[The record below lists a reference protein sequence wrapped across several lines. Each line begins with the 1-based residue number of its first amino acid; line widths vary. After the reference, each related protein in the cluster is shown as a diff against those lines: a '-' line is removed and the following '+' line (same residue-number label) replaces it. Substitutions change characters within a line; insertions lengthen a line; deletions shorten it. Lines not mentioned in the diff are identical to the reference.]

1 MAGGQQVGGPGDR
14 FRALDNLIARDAS
27 ALVIQNSQKTPGK
40 LAVDED
46 GAMAFRSG
54 LHRTFGVGKSDA
66 DKAANQ
72 ASLGV
77 LLEYIEQKGGRN
89 VRAHVEQ
96 GLTDLEGSKGISVL
110 DRMTNR
116 GTYVSS
122 ALVAQIKALAVEG
135 MKAEIER
142 VTRFNANAAT
152 DFLARQ
158 QGVSLQGQQVQLQP
172 HADSCGLTR
181 LVDDLI
187 AGDQTWPGDKYPRAW
202 KELRE
207 HIQRQTG
214 PDAKPE
220 DGITKGLRAAIDRVV
235 SAATAQGREV
245 TEQELRD
252 AAKAYLTGPSVFN
265 TLVLATND
273 YLAAR
278 IQRDA
283 DGLVDAVRH
292 WADEATPEELGNL
305 TREDCYWLADQLDKN
320 DLIEMPETGPF
331 RAIKAFFQI
340 QTFSEDRLSGALLD
354 RLAAAIKEKHTPS
367 DRIGRDATT
376 VSEMREAMASV
387 SKPKEYTRAD
397 FSRMLTSV
405 IKPILQERHDR
416 MAELDKEAAS
426 LRQGAQQTR
435 GDRIKV
441 FPELSQ
447 LAGRTRD
454 IDHYELQHGKVDSAA
469 GFLKAI
475 LLPAML
481 RQVQV
486 DAEREALN
494 GRTELGQQEIVDL
507 ARQVQQDKIEPARKT
522 WERGFG
528 EVVSALDDFADLQRD
543 LEAID
548 ARGGLK
554 TLSAGELRE
563 LDDRMR
569 TLAGKVPKLRQ
580 LTRDL
585 ESRFGKLDTAPFGE
599 AVKALAAAAD
609 RIESGLA
616 PFGGLSGKMIAF
628 RESRMRQQLPALQA
642 QHLRTPGPATTPTA
656 MVKFPVMQHAP
667 DLGQKALAVY
677 SAWQKEVGVL
687 DDYAELAI
695 AHEDVAPLLRKRES
709 APQAL
714 TGEERQRLETFDKE
728 RQALG
733 KRVESFARQT
743 GALKRELGDAA
754 RKEPLLATFAGVD
767 QSLATMRQR
776 LETGRFP
783 RTDQGN
789 PAPRRG
795 DGPIVGDPRLA
806 ERDLKRLDDAV
817 LGGKVKMSEHVAP
830 MWQALRSFHK
840 FDQELGAG
848 LRDKPT
854 LLEFG
859 ADRTMIGRLDQQRT
873 QVESGIRDLEA
884 AIGSLGALMSELEDP
899 NAFVSAS
906 GTGGGNPREPWL
918 AAARTMRDDLQ
929 AQIGHMRE
937 RLADYALYR
946 GDGFKDAAHFVAIED
961 ATVAMR
967 SRAAPPG
974 GHVATLAPPLADIAG
989 RYKDQPGVAPFVA
1002 GIPQGLKVLDDLEAF
1017 KTRAGQILSSP
1028 YSPSPREYRE
1038 SAETLDALEAGLA
1051 KLRTLRGD
1059 SDTVKLAMTGQDW
1072 PRDGEA
1078 LQRIDGG
1085 HAWLQL
1091 QAHLDQEIVSVEGQI
1106 KSLSEA
1112 IGRAGQ
1118 RPPGP
1123 EAIDEI
1129 GMSRDDR
1136 WKRRLEV
1143 QEIGKSPTLRM
1154 PQGIAL
1160 QTPDPV
1166 KAGQRFYVEPQRH
1179 SASAIHAM
1187 NAFLGGPGVSIE
1199 QLTAFNRL
1207 WSTRDEGRI
1216 DDIAGLPPLQTGGG
1230 NEADVPWAYLTYLH
1244 YASGGDSDLMPPVN
1258 LTIIDGASR
1267 RPEARAIPEIP
1278 GDRCIVG
1285 TQDPA
1290 HFVAFRKDDQGNWH
1304 LLDGADPKLQQP
1316 IADPKDYIREMLQ
1329 KPGAGAISLTTLQ
1342 VSW

>member
-1 MAGGQQVGGPGDR
+1 MAGGQQVGSDR
-14 FRALDNLIARDAS
+14 FRALDTLISMDAS
-27 ALVIQNSQKTPGK
+27 ALVIQRSQKTPGG
-40 LAVDED
+40 LTVGDD

-66 DKAANQ
+66 DKATNQ
-72 ASLGV
+72 ASLGA
-77 LLEYIEQKGGRN
+77 LLDFIEDTGGSK

-96 GLTDLEGSKGISVL
+96 GLTDLEGSKRVSVL

-135 MKAEIER
+135 MTAEIAR

-152 DFLARQ
+152 DFLTRQ

-187 AGDQTWPGDKYPRAW
+187 ANDRTWPGDKYPQAW
-202 KELRE
+202 SELRE

-214 PDAKPE
+214 PDAKAE
-220 DGITKGLRAAIDRVV
+220 DGITKGLRAEIDRVV
-235 SAATAQGREV
+235 NAANTAGREV

-252 AAKAYLTGPSVFN
+252 AAKAYLTGPKVFT
-265 TLVLATND
+265 TLVLNTND

-278 IQRDA
+278 IQA
-283 DGLVDAVRH
+283 SQAELVDAVRH

-305 TREDCYWLADQLDKN
+305 TREDCYWLAEQLDKN
-320 DLIEMPETGPF
+320 DMLEMPETGPF
-331 RAIKAFFQI
+331 RMIKQFI
-340 QTFSEDRLSGALLD
+340 QKQTYSDDRNCGAVLD
-354 RLAAAIKEKHTPS
+354 RLAAAIREQHTPS
-367 DRIGRDATT
+367 DRIGKDATT
-376 VSEMREAMASV
+376 MTEVRQAVAKV
-387 SKPKEYTRAD
+387 TKPQEYSRAD

-416 MAELDKEAAS
+416 MDELDKEAAQQ
-426 LRQGAQQTR
+426 RQGAQQTR

-447 LAGRTRD
+447 LAGKTRD
-454 IDHYELQHGKVDSAA
+454 IDHYELQQGKVDSAA
-469 GFLKAI
+469 GFLKTI

-481 RQVQV
+481 QQVKS
-486 DAEREALN
+486 DAEQEALN
-494 GRTELGQQEIVDL
+494 GRSDLSQVDPVEMATL
-507 ARQVQQDKIEPARKT
+507 VKLKVEPARQV
-522 WERGFG
+522 WEGGFS

-554 TLSAGELRE
+554 TLNQGEMRE
-563 LDDRMR
+563 LDGRMAK
-569 TLAGKVPKLRQ
+569 LAAKLPELRQ
-580 LTRDL
+580 LIETLDTQ
-585 ESRFGKLDTAPFGE
+585 FGKLETAPFGE
-599 AVKALAAAAD
+599 AVKALNAAAD

-616 PFGGLSGKMIAF
+616 PYQGLAAKMIAF
-628 RESRMRQQLPALQA
+628 RDSRMRQQLPSLQA
-642 QHLRTPGPATTPTA
+642 LHIGAPGPATTPTTI
-656 MVKFPVMQHAP
+656 VKLPVMQQAP
-667 DLGQKALAVY
+667 QLGQKALTAY
-677 SAWQKEVGVL
+677 GAWQKEIGVL
-687 DDYAELAI
+687 DDYAEFAI
-695 AHEDVAPLLRKRES
+695 AHEDMAPLLRKRET
-709 APQAL
+709 APQSL
-714 TGEERQRLETFDKE
+714 TGVERQRLETFDKE
-728 RQALG
+728 RQTLG
-733 KRVESFARQT
+733 KRVESFAKQT
-743 GALKRELGDAA
+743 EALKRELGETA
-754 RKEPLLATFAGVD
+754 RKEPLLATFASVD
-767 QSLATMRQR
+767 HSLAIMRQR

-783 RTDQGN
+783 RTDHGN

-806 ERDLKRLDDAV
+806 ERTMKRLDDAV

-840 FDQELGAG
+840 FDQELGVQM
-848 LRDKPT
+848 RDKPT
-854 LLEFG
+854 PREFG
-859 ADRTMIGRLDQQRT
+859 SDRTLIGGLDRQRA
-873 QVESGIRDLEA
+873 QVEAGIGNLET
-884 AIGSLGALMSELEDP
+884 AIGALGQLIGELEDP
-899 NAFVSAS
+899 NAFIAAS
-906 GTGGGNPREPWL
+906 GSDAASGREQLL
-918 AAARTMRDDLQ
+918 ATVRTLRGDLQ
-929 AQIGHMRE
+929 AQVGHMRE
-937 RLADYALYR
+937 RLADYAAYR
-946 GDGFKDAAHFVAIED
+946 GAGFTDAAHFVALED

-967 SRAAPPG
+967 DRTAPPG
-974 GHVATLAPPLADIAG
+974 GFVATLAPSLAEIGG
-989 RYKDQPGVAPFVA
+989 RYKDQPGVAPFIA
-1002 GIPQGLKVLDDLEAF
+1002 GIPEGLKVLDDLEAF
-1017 KTRAGQILSSP
+1017 KTKTGQILSSP

-1038 SAETLDALEAGLA
+1038 SAETLDALEGGLA
-1051 KLRTLRGD
+1051 KLRALRGD

-1072 PRDGEA
+1072 PKDGEA

-1091 QAHLDQEIVSVEGQI
+1091 QAHLDQEIASVEAQI

-1123 EAIDEI
+1123 KPINEI

-1136 WKRRLEV
+1136 WERRLKV
-1143 QEIGKSPTLRM
+1143 QEVGKSPTLRM
-1154 PQGIAL
+1154 PQGVTL

-1179 SASAIHAM
+1179 SASAVHAM
-1187 NAFLGGPGVSIE
+1187 NAFLGGAGVSVE
-1199 QLTAFNRL
+1199 QLTAFNKL

-1216 DDIAGLPPLQTGGG
+1216 DDIAGLPPLETGNG
-1230 NEADVPWAYLTYLH
+1230 NEADVPWAYLSYLH
-1244 YASGGDSDLMPPVN
+1244 FASGGDSDLMPPVN
-1258 LTIIDGASR
+1258 LTIIDGASTD
-1267 RPEARAIPEIP
+1267 PNARAIPEIP

-1304 LLDGADPKLQQP
+1304 LLDSANHSRQP
-1316 IADPKDYIREMLQ
+1316 IVDPKDYIQEMMQ
-1329 KPGAGAISLTTLQ
+1329 KPGAGPISLTTLQ
-1342 VSW
+1342 TSW